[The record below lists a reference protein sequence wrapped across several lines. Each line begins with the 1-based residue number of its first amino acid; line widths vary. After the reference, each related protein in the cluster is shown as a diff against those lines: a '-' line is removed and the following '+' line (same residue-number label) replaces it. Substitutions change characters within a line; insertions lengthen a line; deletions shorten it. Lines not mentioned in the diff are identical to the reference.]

1 MKIKIEDRH
10 IVFAATGCHSGYSPI
25 APGTA
30 GSVAAIPVCLVLM
43 LMPAW
48 LNTIS
53 VAALVLVSFRICDRA
68 AKIMGEE
75 DPSCIVLDEIAGMA
89 ITLSGVSP
97 DFLHIA
103 AGFILFRIFDIIKPW
118 PLKKLETVFKGGTGI
133 VADDI
138 GAGIYASLCLNLII
152 MTGII

>member
-1 MKIKIEDRH
+1 MIIGGD
-10 IVFAATGCHSGYSPI
+10 
-25 APGTA
+25 
-30 GSVAAIPVCLVLM
+30 
-43 LMPAW
+43 
-48 LNTIS
+48 
-53 VAALVLVSFRICDRA
+53 
-68 AKIMGEE
+68 

-89 ITLSGVSP
+89 VTLSGVAP

-103 AGFILFRIFDIIKPW
+103 AGFILFRIFDIDKPW
-118 PLKKLETVFKGGTGI
+118 PLKNLEIIFRGGAGI